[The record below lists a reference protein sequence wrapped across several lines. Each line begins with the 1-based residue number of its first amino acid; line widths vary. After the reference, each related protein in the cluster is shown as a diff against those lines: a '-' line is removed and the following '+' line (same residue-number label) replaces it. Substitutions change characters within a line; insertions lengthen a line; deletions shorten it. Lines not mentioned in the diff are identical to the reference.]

1 MQACLHF
8 KQMVCPFNSGI
19 QNHTTNPQGD
29 ARKASEDGPCLKLRL
44 SDLKMLLFGGAHVRT
59 SHRSIYAHIIYIYT
73 YLHIVY
79 ILYIVCMCIYILYI
93 WGDIHLYSTAWHF
106 FHMAGCLIFTHS
118 DILWQVQVAGWY
130 PTLPGRASAIQD
142 IFFQLEAQYT
152 RTYQNKQISIDK
164 HR

>member
-29 ARKASEDGPCLKLRL
+29 ARKASEDGPCLKLTL

-59 SHRSIYAHIIYIYT
+59 SHRSIYAHIYIYIFT
-73 YLHIVY
+73 YSIYSIDSVY
-79 ILYIVCMCIYILYI
+79 MCIYI
-93 WGDIHLYSTAWHF
+93 WGDLHLYSLYSTAWHV

-142 IFFQLEAQYT
+142 NFSSWKHNIPGHT
-152 RTYQNKQISIDK
+152 RIN
-164 HR
+164 R